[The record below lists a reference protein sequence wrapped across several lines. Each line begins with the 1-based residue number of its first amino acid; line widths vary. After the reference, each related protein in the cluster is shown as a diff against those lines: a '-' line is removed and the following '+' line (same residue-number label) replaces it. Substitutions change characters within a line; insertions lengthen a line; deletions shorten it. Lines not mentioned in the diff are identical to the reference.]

1 MIRLRSLALL
11 LWLAAAATAQVALF
25 EGLGEYHRPVSTASP
40 EAQRYWDQGFIFYQ
54 GFNHGTAR
62 QSFARA
68 AELDPACAMAHW
80 GLALSLGPHINYT
93 LMTPDEE
100 QAATEAIARA
110 RATAAGATPVE
121 RALIEA
127 LATRYRFP
135 AVADRRPLD
144 EAYAAAMRAVYE
156 QYPADADV
164 GALYAEALMNLWP
177 WDLWSPE
184 GEPRPDTPTIV
195 AVLEHVLEV
204 APDHPFACHL
214 YIHAVEASPEPGRAL
229 AAANRLRPLV
239 PGVAHLV
246 HMPSHIDIRLGR
258 YEEAIAAN
266 ERAIVA
272 DETYLRRTP
281 SLGLHSMYRAH
292 DYHFVVYAAMFRGQS
307 ELALRRARDLAQVL
321 PLELVVQHAD
331 FLDGFAATVFHVLV
345 RFGRWEEILAEP
357 EPEAKLP
364 VTSAFYHYARG
375 LAFSSLGLVDQ
386 AAVELAAYDAA
397 RAAVP
402 ETSYIGNNASSVVL
416 EIGRHMLAGELEYR
430 RGNVEQGFALLRQ
443 AVAADEALRYDEPWG
458 WMQPAAHALGALL
471 LEQGRLEEAEQVYRA
486 DLARH
491 AGNGWSLHGLAE
503 SLRRQGKADEA
514 AETDRRFAEA
524 WASADVELRASCFCR
539 LE

>member
-100 QAATEAIARA
+100 QAASAAIARA
-110 RATAAGATPVE
+110 RATAASATPVE

-195 AVLEHVLEV
+195 AVLEHVLAI

-321 PLELVVQHAD
+321 PLEVVVQHAD

-402 ETSYIGNNASSVVL
+402 ATSYIGNNASSVVL